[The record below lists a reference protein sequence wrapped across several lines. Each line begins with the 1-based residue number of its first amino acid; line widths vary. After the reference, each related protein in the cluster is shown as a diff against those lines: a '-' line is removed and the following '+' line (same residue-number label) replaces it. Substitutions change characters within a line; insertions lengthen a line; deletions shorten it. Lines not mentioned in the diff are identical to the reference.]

1 MSSMVFCRGC
11 GKEIHETAET
21 CPFCGAKQNKK
32 TGNKSKI
39 VAGVL
44 ALLLGGIG
52 IHKFY
57 LGKTGA
63 GILYLLFCW
72 TFIPGIIA
80 FIEGIIYLCQSD
92 EDFERKYG

>member
-1 MSSMVFCRGC
+1 MS
-11 GKEIHETAET
+11 KEQQQQQGEKYVPED
-21 CPFCGAKQNKK
+21 KK
-32 TGNKSKI
+32 V

-57 LGKTGA
+57 LGRTIQGV
-63 GILYLLFCW
+63 LFLIFSW

-80 FIEGIIYLCQSD
+80 FIEGILILANNKQLV
-92 EDFERKYG
+92 